1 MKFFRDKYYV
11 PFFIFDIMLMICNVS
26 DLLDPTM
33 YVDDTILLHADVYIT
48 FFDNANVELQ
58 KISLWFTSNK
68 SFLTV
73 ILKNTHFFHE
83 LYNKNTIICW
93 FFRN

>member
-1 MKFFRDKYYV
+1 
-11 PFFIFDIMLMICNVS
+11 MICNVS
-26 DLLDPTM
+26 DLLDPPM

-73 ILKNTHFFHE
+73 I
-83 LYNKNTIICW
+83 I
-93 FFRN
+93 

>member
-1 MKFFRDKYYV
+1 
-11 PFFIFDIMLMICNVS
+11 MLMICNVS
-26 DLLDPTM
+26 DLLDPPM

-73 ILKNTHFFHE
+73 SLKKTHFFHE